1 MIGAEPTFKCVQGHL
16 DYLRQRCEAE
26 ATVAGASA
34 LEFELALQHINAMA
48 EGREE
53 EARAERKALAEQF
66 GLTIND
72 AGDRFGVVI
81 FRGPKAPAPNGE
93 PSTS

>member
-1 MIGAEPTFKCVQGHL
+1 MPPHL
-16 DYLRQRCEAE
+16 NHLRERYKAE
-26 ATVAGASA
+26 ATSA
-34 LEFELALQHINAMA
+34 EARRLKFELALQHINATA
-48 EGREE
+48 GGREE

-81 FRGPKAPAPNGE
+81 FRGPKASAPDGE